1 MFFITTV
8 VTVLHMMKEKNT
20 LNKLRIKER
29 EARRN
34 LIMDAAERVFAI
46 KPLDKVNMSEIA
58 EEAGIATSS
67 IYTYFPNQETLF
79 IETALRDANALIEG
93 LKSIIEKNGELQ
105 IEEIID
111 AFIDYFTGHD
121 AYFRMMAHFMLYG
134 NFNLESV
141 QKINSIM
148 RQMFDLFDTVFINTS
163 FRGNTRM
170 LSHYFFAALNGI
182 LISFRKYPGR
192 SEAEVISHM
201 KRLGKILADLLKN
214 HPA

>member
-1 MFFITTV
+1 
-8 VTVLHMMKEKNT
+8 MKEKNT

-34 LIMDAAERVFAI
+34 LIMDAAERVFAT

-58 EEAGIATSS
+58 EEAGMATSS
-67 IYTYFPNQETLF
+67 IYTYFPNQESLF
-79 IETALRDANALIEG
+79 IEAALRDANALIEG

-134 NFNLESV
+134 NINLESI

-148 RQMFDLFDTVFINTS
+148 RQMFDLLDTVFINTS

-170 LSHYFFAALNGI
+170 LSHYFFATLNGI

-214 HPA
+214 QPV